1 MNKQSIGKLNMFFMG
16 ITQRNLDN
24 RDFFIE
30 LEVILNLEEKS
41 LKELQ

>member
-24 RDFFIE
+24 RDF
-30 LEVILNLEEKS
+30 LLS
-41 LKELQ
+41 

>member
-1 MNKQSIGKLNMFFMG
+1 MNKQSIGKLNMFLWGLLKETLIIG
-16 ITQRNLDN
+16 I
-24 RDFFIE
+24 FIE